1 MQERRVVNEAGLTQ
15 FFSRIYTLMGSG
27 LVVTALV
34 SYLLGFPFRAEYTS
48 FVSGHPIVFGSWLL
62 CRLFCHFL

>member
-34 SYLLGFPFRAEYTS
+34 SYLLGVTFKTDYVN
-48 FVSGHPIVFGSWLL
+48 FV
-62 CRLFCHFL
+62 

>member
-34 SYLLGFPFRAEYTS
+34 SYLLGFPFSCLLYTS
-48 FVSGHPIVFGSWLL
+48 DAADDT
-62 CRLFCHFL
+62 R